1 MQKNRV
7 AGRGQEKLSDNKLSY
22 NNEENQLN
30 VSSDCKGIQDLPAKG
45 SIWAGGLI
53 IALER

>member
-45 SIWAGGLI
+45 GIWAGGLI